1 MPSSQA
7 SRDETL
13 NRFYERGIG
22 ARHWDVFHE
31 ADPIRI
37 VYVGDS
43 TANLHQLVQAEQP
56 ANRLHFPFP
65 AIKPLLPWKPD
76 ANQTTAGGYLI
87 GAVAQDL
94 ASFPTRVVRDALI
107 STYFED
113 IHPCYPVIDEEEFRR
128 QYRDPDDPPPLIL
141 FHAVLLAAARISD
154 HPMIA
159 PSRPTVTATLFR
171 RAKALFEARY
181 ENDRVHLV
189 QAALL
194 IAWHVEDSDT
204 ISSNAYHWIGQAT
217 RIALGLGMHRD
228 LTGRS
233 TTLMPGFDRRH
244 YRRLFWLVLQAETMT
259 ALEYGRPS
267 MIRAEDYDQ
276 PPLSQ
281 SDLLNFDGSPD
292 TIACIEYVLLNGE
305 LCEIALAVLALNA
318 PRSRSDDSAKV
329 DERLAGLALRLPRT
343 NSSWCCQL
351 RISYSLVVL
360 LLHRTTR
367 SEDSPIIA
375 REAASTIL
383 TTLETMLS
391 AGTIRQCSYHCSTP
405 LLAAGIHFFQ
415 DLKTAK
421 TATSLMRANA
431 AHGQLERLLRPVEEL
446 AKYWPHVEALSK
458 LCISLFSRGT
468 AMLSDATI
476 PLLGAQ
482 PPSDLTHAEI
492 SWQDIMAGYQ
502 LPDLRHGLDTED
514 WMYSL

>member
-22 ARHWDVFHE
+22 ARHWEVFHE

-204 ISSNAYHWIGQAT
+204 ISSNAYYWIGQAT

-244 YRRLFWLVLQAETMT
+244 YRRLWWLVLQAETMT

-276 PPLSQ
+276 PPLIQ

-318 PRSRSDDSAKV
+318 PRSCSNDSSNVSELTAV
-329 DERLAGLALRLPRT
+329 TFECSRQSLR
-343 NSSWCCQL
+343 
-351 RISYSLVVL
+351 V
-360 LLHRTTR
+360 
-367 SEDSPIIA
+367 
-375 REAASTIL
+375 
-383 TTLETMLS
+383 
-391 AGTIRQCSYHCSTP
+391 
-405 LLAAGIHFFQ
+405 
-415 DLKTAK
+415 
-421 TATSLMRANA
+421 
-431 AHGQLERLLRPVEEL
+431 
-446 AKYWPHVEALSK
+446 AKY
-458 LCISLFSRGT
+458 
-468 AMLSDATI
+468 
-476 PLLGAQ
+476 
-482 PPSDLTHAEI
+482 
-492 SWQDIMAGYQ
+492 
-502 LPDLRHGLDTED
+502 
-514 WMYSL
+514 

>member
-1 MPSSQA
+1 MPSPQA

-22 ARHWDVFHE
+22 ARHWEVFHE
-31 ADPIRI
+31 TDPIRI

-87 GAVAQDL
+87 GAVGQDL
-94 ASFPTRVVRDALI
+94 ASFPTRIVRDSLVQ
-107 STYFED
+107 TYFDD

-204 ISSNAYHWIGQAT
+204 ISSNAYHWVGQAT

-244 YRRLFWLVLQAETMT
+244 YRRLWWLVLQAETMT
-259 ALEYGRPS
+259 ALE
-267 MIRAEDYDQ
+267 
-276 PPLSQ
+276 
-281 SDLLNFDGSPD
+281 
-292 TIACIEYVLLNGE
+292 
-305 LCEIALAVLALNA
+305 
-318 PRSRSDDSAKV
+318 
-329 DERLAGLALRLPRT
+329 
-343 NSSWCCQL
+343 
-351 RISYSLVVL
+351 
-360 LLHRTTR
+360 
-367 SEDSPIIA
+367 
-375 REAASTIL
+375 
-383 TTLETMLS
+383 
-391 AGTIRQCSYHCSTP
+391 
-405 LLAAGIHFFQ
+405 
-415 DLKTAK
+415 
-421 TATSLMRANA
+421 
-431 AHGQLERLLRPVEEL
+431 
-446 AKYWPHVEALSK
+446 
-458 LCISLFSRGT
+458 
-468 AMLSDATI
+468 
-476 PLLGAQ
+476 
-482 PPSDLTHAEI
+482 
-492 SWQDIMAGYQ
+492 
-502 LPDLRHGLDTED
+502 
-514 WMYSL
+514 

>member
-22 ARHWDVFHE
+22 ARHWEVFHE

-244 YRRLFWLVLQAETMT
+244 YRRLWWLVLQAETMT

-276 PPLSQ
+276 PPLTQ

-292 TIACIEYVLLNGE
+292 TIACIEYVLLNSE

-318 PRSRSDDSAKV
+318 PRSHSDDS
-329 DERLAGLALRLPRT
+329 T
-343 NSSWCCQL
+343 N
-351 RISYSLVVL
+351 
-360 LLHRTTR
+360 
-367 SEDSPIIA
+367 
-375 REAASTIL
+375 
-383 TTLETMLS
+383 
-391 AGTIRQCSYHCSTP
+391 
-405 LLAAGIHFFQ
+405 

-468 AMLSDATI
+468 AMLSDATV

-502 LPDLRHGLDTED
+502 LPDLRHGLDTEE